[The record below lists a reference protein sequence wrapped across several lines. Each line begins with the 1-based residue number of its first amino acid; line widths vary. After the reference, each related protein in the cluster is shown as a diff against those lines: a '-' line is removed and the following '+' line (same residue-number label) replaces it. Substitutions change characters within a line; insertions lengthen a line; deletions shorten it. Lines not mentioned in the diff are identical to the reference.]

1 MDMKQ
6 SQPSNEHTYIAV
18 DIGGTHIRVAVYP
31 AEGIEP
37 ISFEKIRT
45 TGKKEAP
52 LDRLVTLIKKLWP
65 EKSHVRSMGVAAPGY
80 LNPRTGI
87 VYTAPNVAGWI
98 NFPLRQKLG
107 DEFDVPIL
115 LGNDANLA
123 ALGEWRFGAA
133 RGHHHVLY
141 VTISTGI
148 GGGVIIND
156 NLLLGVNGLAA
167 ELGHITIDPNGPM
180 CGCGH
185 PGHLEAYASGTAIAA
200 YVKEQINRGQKSS
213 LVKIERPSAYEI
225 SLAAQSGDKL
235 SMDAITRAG
244 HYLGIGLANLLHTF
258 NPSIVVLGGGVSR
271 SGTILIDSMKTSL
284 NRSIISVEYLKLLE
298 IVPAQ
303 LGDDAGLIG
312 ALALAHT
319 SPN

>member
-1 MDMKQ
+1 MKEEK
-6 SQPSNEHTYIAV
+6 NKERDLYIAV
-18 DIGGTHIRVAVYP
+18 DIGGTHIRVGVYP
-31 AEGIEP
+31 DEGIEP
-37 ISFEKIRT
+37 EAIQRIKT
-45 TGKKEAP
+45 VGKKGSP
-52 LDRLVTLIKKLWP
+52 LERLIDLIKELWP
-65 EKSHVRSMGVAAPGY
+65 KNSQVRALGVAAPGY

-87 VYTAPNVAGWI
+87 VITAPNIPGWN

-107 DEFDVPIL
+107 DAFDIPIL

-123 ALGEWRFGAA
+123 ALGEWRYGSA
-133 RGHHHVLY
+133 RGHHNVLY
-141 VTISTGI
+141 LTISTGI

-156 NLLLGVNGLAA
+156 NLLLGSNGLAA
-167 ELGHITIDPNGPM
+167 ELGHLTIDPNGPP

-185 PGHLEAYASGTAIAA
+185 PGHLEAFASGTAIAS
-200 YVKEQINRGQKSS
+200 YVRQQIDKGVHSNLAQ
-213 LVKIERPSAYEI
+213 IDNPSAYDI

-235 SMDAITRAG
+235 AKEALARAG
-244 HYLGIGLANLLHTF
+244 DYLGIGLANLLHTF

-271 SGTILIDSMKTSL
+271 SGSLIIDPLRLSL
-284 NRSIISVEYLKLLE
+284 ERSVISEEYLRDLK

-303 LGDDAGLIG
+303 LGDNAGLIG

>member
-1 MDMKQ
+1 MKHNLPTNNY
-6 SQPSNEHTYIAV
+6 SYIAI

-31 AEGIEP
+31 SDGIEP
-37 ISFEKIRT
+37 IAFEKIRT

-52 LDRLVTLIKKLWP
+52 LERLINLIKKLWP
-65 EKSHVRSMGVAAPGY
+65 ENSRVRSMGVAAPGY

-87 VYTAPNVAGWI
+87 VYTAPNVPGWI

-107 DEFDVPIL
+107 EEFDVPIL

-123 ALGEWRFGAA
+123 ALGEWRYGAA

-141 VTISTGI
+141 ITISTGI

-167 ELGHITIDPNGPM
+167 ELGHLTIDPNGPL

-200 YVKEQINRGQKSS
+200 YVKEQISLGQKSS
-213 LVKIERPSAYEI
+213 LAKIEKPSAYEI

-235 SMDAITRAG
+235 AMDAMARAG

-271 SGTILIDSMKTSL
+271 SGTLLIDGMKTSL
-284 NRSIISVEYLKLLE
+284 NRSIISVEYLRALE

>member
-1 MDMKQ
+1 MKEEK
-6 SQPSNEHTYIAV
+6 NKERDLYIAV
-18 DIGGTHIRVAVYP
+18 DIGGTHIRVGVYP
-31 AEGIEP
+31 DEGIEP
-37 ISFEKIRT
+37 EAIQRIKT
-45 TGKKEAP
+45 VGKKGSP
-52 LDRLVTLIKKLWP
+52 LERLIDLIKELWP
-65 EKSHVRSMGVAAPGY
+65 KSSHVRALGVAAPGY

-87 VYTAPNVAGWI
+87 VITAPNIPGWN

-107 DEFDVPIL
+107 DAFDIPIL

-123 ALGEWRFGAA
+123 ALGEWRYGSA
-133 RGHHHVLY
+133 RGHHNVLY
-141 VTISTGI
+141 LTISTGI

-156 NLLLGVNGLAA
+156 NLLLGSNGLAA
-167 ELGHITIDPNGPM
+167 ELGHLTIDPNGPP

-185 PGHLEAYASGTAIAA
+185 PGHLEAFASGTAIAS
-200 YVKEQINRGQKSS
+200 YVSQQIDKGVHSNLAQ
-213 LVKIERPSAYEI
+213 IDNPSAYDI

-235 SMDAITRAG
+235 AKEALARAG
-244 HYLGIGLANLLHTF
+244 DYLGIGLANLLHTF

-271 SGTILIDSMKTSL
+271 SGSLIIDPLRLSL
-284 NRSIISVEYLKLLE
+284 ERSVISEEYLRDLK

-303 LGDDAGLIG
+303 LGDNAGLIG